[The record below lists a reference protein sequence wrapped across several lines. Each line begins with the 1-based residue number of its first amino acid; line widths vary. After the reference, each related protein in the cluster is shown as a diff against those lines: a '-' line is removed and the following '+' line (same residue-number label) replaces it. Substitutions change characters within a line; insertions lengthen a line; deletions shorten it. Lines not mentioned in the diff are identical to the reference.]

1 MLPKEW
7 LKGKTRDINMNKSV
21 ESSDGAMQGLS
32 ANDALKVILGGQS
45 EDDQVHMYPEEF
57 EKTIRHAPAPPWDY
71 SNDGYSQCAN
81 WLARQILEWLEKD
94 PINQTLPVDTEYVW
108 FKHENGEIDWNT
120 EPTKSVLGWSD
131 LMKEDGYFPDGMYG
145 CTGFQWGWAC
155 NAARKIVGLTPA
167 PNPAIMTIGGNN
179 SE

>member
-1 MLPKEW
+1 
-7 LKGKTRDINMNKSV
+7 MNKSV

-45 EDDQVHMYPEEF
+45 EDDQVHMYPEDF
-57 EKTIRHAPAPPWDY
+57 EKTIRHAPEPPWDY

-94 PINQTLPVDTEYVW
+94 PINQTLPIDTEYIW
-108 FKHENGEIDWNT
+108 FKDENGAIDWNKK
-120 EPTKSVLGWSD
+120 PAKGVLGWSD

-155 NAARKIVGLTPA
+155 NAARKIVGLTSI